1 MFVGREKELRDLQ
14 RLYEEDSFQMFVLYG
29 RRRVGKTTLLN
40 EFCKGKGTIFYSAE
54 QSSRKSNLDKFSQQ
68 IFSYYGETN
77 LQPFLDW
84 EKAFS
89 YIEEKQEGERL
100 IVVLDEFP
108 YLAQQDPS
116 MISVLQHLID
126 HKLCF
131 GRLFLILCGSYMGF
145 MEKEVLGAESPLFGR
160 RTAQLKLKTFVFFTA
175 KEMMKGFSLED
186 QMLLYG
192 ILGGTPMYLARL
204 NPKRSLQEN
213 ITDLFLM
220 PTGYLYEEP
229 MLLLRQEVQ
238 EPSVYYSI
246 MEAIASGAV
255 RANEIA
261 QKTGEEA
268 AKCLKYI
275 RVLAELGMLW
285 KEVPFGEK
293 YTSRKTMYGI
303 ADFMFRFWFRYV
315 SENRTLLETGA
326 QKAVWEKR
334 ILPDLN
340 HYMGLVFEEICKE
353 YLMRENS
360 EGRLPILF
368 TKLGRWWGSNPVTR
382 QQEEID
388 LIAQDGTRYIFAECK
403 WRREKADY
411 GILIDLQ
418 RKADVFCGKREE
430 TFYFLFS
437 KGGFTETLKEMA
449 VKDKHLLLISMEEL
463 L

>member
-160 RTAQLKLKTFVFFTA
+160 RTAQLKLKTFDFFTA

-238 EPSVYYSI
+238 EPSVYHHGGDCVR
-246 MEAIASGAV
+246 SG
-255 RANEIA
+255 
-261 QKTGEEA
+261 KGE
-268 AKCLKYI
+268 
-275 RVLAELGMLW
+275 
-285 KEVPFGEK
+285 
-293 YTSRKTMYGI
+293 
-303 ADFMFRFWFRYV
+303 
-315 SENRTLLETGA
+315 
-326 QKAVWEKR
+326 
-334 ILPDLN
+334 
-340 HYMGLVFEEICKE
+340 
-353 YLMRENS
+353 
-360 EGRLPILF
+360 
-368 TKLGRWWGSNPVTR
+368 
-382 QQEEID
+382 
-388 LIAQDGTRYIFAECK
+388 
-403 WRREKADY
+403 
-411 GILIDLQ
+411 
-418 RKADVFCGKREE
+418 
-430 TFYFLFS
+430 
-437 KGGFTETLKEMA
+437 
-449 VKDKHLLLISMEEL
+449 
-463 L
+463 